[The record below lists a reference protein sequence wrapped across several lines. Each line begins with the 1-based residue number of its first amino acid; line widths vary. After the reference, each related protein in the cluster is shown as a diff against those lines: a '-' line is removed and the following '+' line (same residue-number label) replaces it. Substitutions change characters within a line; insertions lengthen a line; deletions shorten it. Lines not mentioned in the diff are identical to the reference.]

1 MKRIGFAIAISSI
14 FLSGALSAGEPQSL
28 KLKIES
34 MTCGMCE
41 AKVKQQLSSVCKEIT
56 VDRGEGKGVCKYE
69 SPVTPDQILS
79 EANKT
84 GFKTTALTTQ

>member
-1 MKRIGFAIAISSI
+1 MRRIIITIAMAL
-14 FLSGALSAGEPQSL
+14 FLPALLIAAEEQTL
-28 KLKIES
+28 KLKIEG

-69 SPVTPDQILS
+69 SPVTPDQILA